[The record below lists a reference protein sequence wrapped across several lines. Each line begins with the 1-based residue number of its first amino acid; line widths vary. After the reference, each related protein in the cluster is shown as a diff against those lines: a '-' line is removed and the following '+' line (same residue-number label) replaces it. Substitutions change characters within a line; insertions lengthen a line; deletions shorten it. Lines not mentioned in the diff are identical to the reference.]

1 MLLRVPCFFLSA
13 LTSVAAFSSFSPA
26 VQNVAAAPS
35 SKSTLFLSLKEL
47 DDSNMKDLLFQP
59 IKSKAVLV
67 DAYAPWCGPCKLI
80 EPYLDEC
87 AKKYSDQL
95 SIVKYDVEG
104 NNNKNLKVEMLLQG
118 VMVRG
123 LPTLVLYNNGNPLA
137 IHSGVITETELE
149 DWLNDSL
156 FSKMVESESEVMQFT
171 RNKLQEEEKK
181 EADEKGANG
190 EKRGFV
196 SFASRSGRDDYA
208 L

>member
-1 MLLRVPCFFLSA
+1 
-13 LTSVAAFSSFSPA
+13 
-26 VQNVAAAPS
+26 
-35 SKSTLFLSLKEL
+35 
-47 DDSNMKDLLFQP
+47 MKDLLFQP